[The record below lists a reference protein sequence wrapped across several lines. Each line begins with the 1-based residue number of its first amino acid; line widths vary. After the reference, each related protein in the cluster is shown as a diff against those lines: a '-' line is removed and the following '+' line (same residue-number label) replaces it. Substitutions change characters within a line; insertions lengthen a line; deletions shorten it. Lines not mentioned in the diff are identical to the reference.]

1 LLLDLNDMSST
12 TLELD
17 IAMLQLQRNPLRLF
31 AT

>member
-1 LLLDLNDMSST
+1 MDLDDMSST

-17 IAMLQLQRNPLRLF
+17 IAMLRLQRNPLRLF